1 MIVVRPMAVTGVH
14 THLMVIG
21 RRTIRDYLTILVQIV
36 TIKNNT
42 NMENI
47 TIQANKTGAGSNR
60 RKLIVVGLVA
70 VLVLGTV
77 LFITRRGKP
86 DYEQVSLVKTE
97 LYVDPKIEDLASFV
111 SELPYET
118 EGFMVEYYPKSG
130 FYFITLRGSNDQ
142 EVNENKNKAS
152 QWINA
157 HSAFS
162 QTNAFCGMKYQIV
175 LPPKQSQ
182 VDLDTLKGQLV
193 MPGCNYTEPEN
204 I

>member
-1 MIVVRPMAVTGVH
+1 
-14 THLMVIG
+14 
-21 RRTIRDYLTILVQIV
+21 
-36 TIKNNT
+36 
-42 NMENI
+42 ME
-47 TIQANKTGAGSNR
+47 TNKTSAGVMR
-60 RKLIVVGLVA
+60 RKLIVIGLVA
-70 VLVLGTV
+70 IMVVGAGFLLM
-77 LFITRRGKP
+77 RRGKTN
-86 DYEQVSLVKTE
+86 YEQVSLVKTE

-130 FYFITLRGSNDQ
+130 FYFITLRGSSDQ

-152 QWINA
+152 EWINS
-157 HSAFS
+157 HSAFN

-182 VDLDTLKGQLV
+182 VDSETLKGQLV
-193 MPGCNYTEPEN
+193 MPGCNYAKPEN